1 MKQTKEQK
9 LIQLHEKLCDL
20 FLDIV
25 DTGEHD
31 ADNPIPSATLKTM
44 TAFLKDN
51 DITCQEEESNVSELK
66 NKLQLKKKLATVSY
80 IDPEEARG

>member
-25 DTGEHD
+25 DTGSHE
-31 ADNPIPSATLKTM
+31 IPSATLKTM